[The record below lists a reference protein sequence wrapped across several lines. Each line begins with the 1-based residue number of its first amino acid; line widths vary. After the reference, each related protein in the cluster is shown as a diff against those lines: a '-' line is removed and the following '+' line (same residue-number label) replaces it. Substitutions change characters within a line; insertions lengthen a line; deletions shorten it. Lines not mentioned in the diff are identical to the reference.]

1 MKGYEKIDI
10 ELGKTKMS
18 IAELYEYYGVDEY
31 NDPQDLLISRDK
43 IILTLYKKID
53 ETKQLGKY
61 I

>member
-53 ETKQLGKY
+53 ETK
-61 I
+61 